1 MHFYPAALLCAM
13 LAGFGMM
20 SQITISNTLIQT
32 TVKPAMR
39 GRMISFYAMAFFGM
53 QPLGGLI
60 IGSVSQW
67 IGVPATVMIEG
78 CIAILIGIL
87 HFRFL
92 KKYRLKAVF
101 KNIHPVQPAEA
112 AAS

>member
-1 MHFYPAALLCAM
+1 
-13 LAGFGMM
+13 
-20 SQITISNTLIQT
+20 
-32 TVKPAMR
+32 MR

-60 IGSVSQW
+60 VGSVSQW
-67 IGVPATVMIEG
+67 VGVPATVLAQG
-78 CIAILIGIL
+78 CMAILIGIL

-92 KKYRLKAVF
+92 KRNKVKTVL
-101 KNIHPVQPAEA
+101 KNIQPIQPAEA

>member
-1 MHFYPAALLCAM
+1 MHFYLAALACAM
-13 LAGFGMM
+13 VAGFGMM

-32 TVKPAMR
+32 TVDPNMR

-67 IGVPATVMIEG
+67 IGVQNTVLAQG
-78 CIAILIGIL
+78 CIALLIGVL

-92 KKYRLKAVF
+92 QRNKLKAVV
-101 KNIHPVQPAEA
+101 KKIQPLQPQEVAV
-112 AAS
+112 S